1 MDNRDHS
8 SVSHPPG
15 GGRHRKTAAV
25 LPLAAALILAFLIA
39 AAYAVAGRRLSPRLQ
54 VTPPLEQP
62 EAEASPL
69 ERRPE
74 STPPAIPDYAELE
87 KAVKQTIQGKT
98 GTWGVYVEDLNTGL
112 RFGINPD
119 LEFVAASTI
128 KVPLVL
134 FLYRQAQD
142 GKLDL
147 NETLAIKPEDYESG
161 TGRLQSRPVGSRY
174 TLRELARLALVD
186 SDNVATRMLLRR
198 LGRESFQAYV
208 HELGAFISPDR
219 ENVTSPRDMAAFFK
233 AVLAFKKEAPAL
245 GGELL
250 DALQHTNFNDRIPAL
265 LPPDTPVAHKIGN
278 QVRVVNDAGLVLLT
292 RHPYLISLFTDD
304 VNEGEATATLAQI
317 SKLVY
322 DYQAGLR

>member
-1 MDNRDHS
+1 MDNRDRS
-8 SVSHPPG
+8 SGKHPPG
-15 GGRHRKTAAV
+15 GGRHRKTAAILPVATV
-25 LPLAAALILAFLIA
+25 LVLALLTA
-39 AAYAVAGRRLSPRLQ
+39 AAYAVTGRRLSPRLRAA
-54 VTPPLEQP
+54 PPEESRV
-62 EAEASPL
+62 EAGPI

-74 STPPAIPDYAELE
+74 SGPPAAPDYAELE
-87 KAVKQTIQGKT
+87 QAVGQAIRGKT

-142 GKLDL
+142 RKLDL
-147 NETLAIKPEDYESG
+147 NETLAIQPEDYESG
-161 TGRLQSRPVGSRY
+161 TGRLQSQRVGSRY

-198 LGRESFQAYV
+198 LGRESFHAYV
-208 HELGAFISPDR
+208 HALGAFISPDR

-233 AVLAFKKEAPAL
+233 ALLAFKKEAPAL

-250 DALQHTNFNDRIPAL
+250 EALQHTNFNDRIPAL

-278 QVRVVNDAGLVLLT
+278 QVRVVNDAGLVLLPH
-292 RHPYLISLFTDD
+292 HPYLISLFTDD